1 MAYSYVVYTGNGS
14 TTQFAITFPYIRK
27 EHVKVYVNYVDT
39 AYTYVN
45 DTTVQLAT
53 APASPLPVEVRRVT
67 PLSTRLVDYTDGS
80 TLVAADLDTSS
91 LQSLYNEQELKD
103 ALENLQALLS
113 IDPVTN
119 LTTLNGGRI
128 TNVGNPVSNQ
138 DAATKIYVDTE
149 DALAAIDVYFQ
160 MLDKVDKAGDNMTGP
175 LAMGTNKITGLGT
188 PTVNTDAAT
197 KAYVDT
203 VVTTAFTRDLGSL
216 A

>member
-1 MAYSYVVYTGNGS
+1 MAYSYVVYPGNGS

-27 EHVKVYVNYVDT
+27 EHIKVYVNYVDT

-103 ALENLQALLS
+103 ALENLQALCHNCHAVKTRKFKNHKN
-113 IDPVTN
+113 IWQRKKRN
-119 LTTLNGGRI
+119 RCFKK
-128 TNVGNPVSNQ
+128 GNHR
-138 DAATKIYVDTE
+138 
-149 DALAAIDVYFQ
+149 YFF
-160 MLDKVDKAGDNMTGP
+160 K
-175 LAMGTNKITGLGT
+175 
-188 PTVNTDAAT
+188 
-197 KAYVDT
+197 
-203 VVTTAFTRDLGSL
+203 
-216 A
+216 

>member
-175 LAMGTNKITGLGT
+175 LAMGANKITGLGT

-203 VVTTAFTRDLGSL
+203 VVTIAFTRDLGSL

>member
-45 DTTVQLAT
+45 DTTVQLAA
-53 APASPLPVEVRRVT
+53 APASSLPVEVRRVT

-138 DAATKIYVDTE
+138 DAATKIYVDN
-149 DALAAIDVYFQ
+149 I
-160 MLDKVDKAGDNMTGP
+160 
-175 LAMGTNKITGLGT
+175 
-188 PTVNTDAAT
+188 
-197 KAYVDT
+197 
-203 VVTTAFTRDLGSL
+203 FTRDLGSI

>member
-1 MAYSYVVYTGNGS
+1 MAYSYIVYTGNGS
-14 TTQFAITFPYIRK
+14 TTQFNIPFNYIRK

-45 DTTVQLAT
+45 DTTVQLAA

-188 PTVNTDAAT
+188 PTNNQDAAT
-197 KAYVDT
+197 KIYVDT
-203 VVTTAFTRDLGSL
+203 SITNTFTRNLGSL
-216 A
+216 T